1 MIHQINVYVN
11 IYIYTLWVLHCLSL
25 SLSLFP
31 YDFFVYK
38 CAYIHNINIIST
50 WDILQLALNDNI
62 NMPSTW
68 FLPGKMKINRLPFI
82 RINRLWLPTVR
93 VYQLILPKNKNLKNL
108 KMDGWKLE
116 DKPFN
121 LCFLVYFQKLLL
133 SVLGM
138 VWYFLYT
145 SWLGSTYPT
154 LTVSPQKQLLRY
166 FSGKN

>member
-1 MIHQINVYVN
+1 MSSS
-11 IYIYTLWVLHCLSL
+11 LSL

-38 CAYIHNINIIST
+38 CTYIHNINIIST

-116 DKPFN
+116 LTN
-121 LCFLVYFQKLLL
+121 LSIWVFWCIFRTFAVSFRD
-133 SVLGM
+133 GM
-138 VWYFLYT
+138 DFLYT

-154 LTVSPQKQLLRY
+154 LTLSPQKQLLRY